1 MMVTVSYN
9 DSCVSCCLAFW
20 RHLVLLINFSSLVL
34 QPSLDYV
41 KLINKQINFL
51 KRQNSDSV
59 ACNHKHSNLHPL
71 PFISPNLAP
80 YITAQSLL
88 SGDSKRCFS
97 VETKKKRWKSRTC
110 LKPHPTAIV
119 QVRESPR
126 QSRRGGEG

>member
-59 ACNHKHSNLHPL
+59 ACNHKHLIYIL
-71 PFISPNLAP
+71 FCVLL
-80 YITAQSLL
+80 ITAVFSKTHSQYTAPHLHGSSGRVGPKRICTLYRRMVRVFSLYTML
-88 SGDSKRCFS
+88 SPLHLSCS
-97 VETKKKRWKSRTC
+97 
-110 LKPHPTAIV
+110 L
-119 QVRESPR
+119 
-126 QSRRGGEG
+126 